1 MPTFS
6 GTQLGYGT
14 RPWCTWILNVT
25 THSNPLSHVW
35 VNTTFGKI
43 KAQQAVVMLL

>member
-6 GTQLGYGT
+6 GTQLGYET

-25 THSNPLSHVW
+25 THSNPLSPVW
-35 VNTTFGKI
+35 FNATIGKI
-43 KAQQAVVMLL
+43 KS